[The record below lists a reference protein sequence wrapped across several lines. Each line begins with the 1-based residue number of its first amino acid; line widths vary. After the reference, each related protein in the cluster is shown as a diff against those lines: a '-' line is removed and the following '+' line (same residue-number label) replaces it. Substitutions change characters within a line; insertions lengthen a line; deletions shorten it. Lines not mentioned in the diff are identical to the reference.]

1 MADLRNSD
9 QKGSRTERD
18 PSLAELMKQL
28 TEQTTRL
35 AQKEVEL
42 AKAEMSIKGKRLGIG
57 VGAFGGAGLIA
68 VLGLGTLVATIVLLL
83 ATAMTAW
90 LAALIVTVV
99 LFAIAGVAALVGKKK
114 VAEATPPVPEQTV
127 ETVKAD
133 VEEAKLRAREGR
145 TQEGHP

>member
-1 MADLRNSD
+1 MSTSTDS
-9 QKGSRTERD
+9 Q
-18 PSLAELMKQL
+18 SLSELMKQL

-35 AQKEVEL
+35 AQKEIEL

-57 VGAFGGAGLIA
+57 AGAFGGAGLIA

-99 LFAIAGVAALVGKKK
+99 LFAIAGVAALIGKKK
-114 VAEATPPVPEQTV
+114 VEEATPPVPEQTV

-145 TQEGHP
+145 AQEGNV

>member
-1 MADLRNSD
+1 MP
-9 QKGSRTERD
+9 TEQQ
-18 PSLAELMKQL
+18 SLAELMKQL

-35 AQKEVEL
+35 AQKEIEL

-57 VGAFGGAGLIA
+57 AGAFGGAGLVA

-99 LFAIAGVAALVGKKK
+99 LFAIAGVAALIGKKK
-114 VAEATPPVPEQTV
+114 VEEATPPVPEQTV

-145 TQEGHP
+145 AQEGNA

>member
-1 MADLRNSD
+1 MSTSTDS
-9 QKGSRTERD
+9 Q
-18 PSLAELMKQL
+18 SLSELMKQL

-35 AQKEVEL
+35 AQKEIEL
-42 AKAEMSIKGKRLGIG
+42 AKAEMTIKGKRLGIG
-57 VGAFGGAGLIA
+57 AGAFGGAGLVA

-99 LFAIAGVAALVGKKK
+99 LAAIAGAAALMGKAK
-114 VAEATPPVPEQTV
+114 VESATPPVPEQTI

-133 VEEAKLRAREGR
+133 VQEAKTRAQEGR
-145 TQEGHP
+145 A

>member
-1 MADLRNSD
+1 MSTSTDS
-9 QKGSRTERD
+9 Q
-18 PSLAELMKQL
+18 SLSELMKQL

-35 AQKEVEL
+35 AQKEIEL
-42 AKAEMSIKGKRLGIG
+42 AKAEMTIKGKRLGIG
-57 VGAFGGAGLIA
+57 AGAFGGAGLVA
-68 VLGLGTLVATIVLLL
+68 VLGLGTLIATIVLLL

-99 LFAIAGVAALVGKKK
+99 LFAIAGVAALIGKKK
-114 VAEATPPVPEQTV
+114 VEEATPPVPEQTV

-145 TQEGHP
+145 AQEGNE

>member
-1 MADLRNSD
+1 MSTSTDS
-9 QKGSRTERD
+9 Q
-18 PSLAELMKQL
+18 SLSELMKQL

-35 AQKEVEL
+35 AQKEIEL

-57 VGAFGGAGLIA
+57 AGAFGGAGLVA
-68 VLGLGTLVATIVLLL
+68 VLGLGTLVAAIVLLL

-90 LAALIVTVV
+90 LAALIVAVV
-99 LFAIAGVAALVGKKK
+99 LFAIAGVAALIGKKK
-114 VAEATPPVPEQTV
+114 VEEATPPVPEQTV

-145 TQEGHP
+145 AQEGNV

>member
-1 MADLRNSD
+1 MSTSTDS
-9 QKGSRTERD
+9 Q
-18 PSLAELMKQL
+18 SLSELMKQL

-57 VGAFGGAGLIA
+57 AGAFGGAGLVA

-99 LFAIAGVAALVGKKK
+99 LFAIAGVAALIGKKK
-114 VAEATPPVPEQTV
+114 VEEATPPVPEQTV

-145 TQEGHP
+145 AQEGNA

>member
-1 MADLRNSD
+1 
-9 QKGSRTERD
+9 
-18 PSLAELMKQL
+18 MKQL

-57 VGAFGGAGLIA
+57 AGAFGGAGLVA
-68 VLGLGTLVATIVLLL
+68 VLGLGTLVAAIVLLL

-90 LAALIVTVV
+90 LAALIVAVV
-99 LFAIAGVAALVGKKK
+99 LFAIAGVAALIGKKK
-114 VAEATPPVPEQTV
+114 VEEATPPVPEQTV

-145 TQEGHP
+145 AQEGHA

>member
-1 MADLRNSD
+1 MSTSTDS
-9 QKGSRTERD
+9 Q
-18 PSLAELMKQL
+18 SLSELMKQL

-35 AQKEVEL
+35 AQKEIEL

-57 VGAFGGAGLIA
+57 AGAFGGAGLVA

-90 LAALIVTVV
+90 LAALIVAVV

-114 VAEATPPVPEQTV
+114 VEEATPPVPEQTV

-145 TQEGHP
+145 AQEGNA

>member
-1 MADLRNSD
+1 MSTSNE
-9 QKGSRTERD
+9 QQ
-18 PSLAELMKQL
+18 SLSELMKQL

-35 AQKEVEL
+35 AQKEIEL

-57 VGAFGGAGLIA
+57 AGAFGGAGLVA

-99 LFAIAGVAALVGKKK
+99 LFAIAGVAALIGKKK
-114 VAEATPPVPEQTV
+114 VEEATPPVPEQTV

-145 TQEGHP
+145 AQEGHV

>member
-1 MADLRNSD
+1 M
-9 QKGSRTERD
+9 
-18 PSLAELMKQL
+18 PSEQQSLSELMKQL

-42 AKAEMSIKGKRLGIG
+42 AKAEMAVKGKRLGIG
-57 VGAFGGAGLIA
+57 AGAFGGAGLVA

-99 LFAIAGVAALVGKKK
+99 LFAIAGVAALIGKKK
-114 VAEATPPVPEQTV
+114 VEEATPPVPEQTV

-145 TQEGHP
+145 SQEGHP